1 MNKTESKVRQH
12 FQVSDGQIL
21 GKNAARQ
28 QEIQQLKQASQEKDK
43 QITELNQQLQE
54 LQKENQQLLNLNQQ
68 MSTNKQVS
76 TRMLHLLYVV
86 CMQQQFPYR
95 HILHGNWGEPERVLH

>member
-1 MNKTESKVRQH
+1 MNKTESKVRQQ

-21 GKNAARQ
+21 GKNAAQQ

-68 MSTNKQVS
+68 MSTNKQVAIY
-76 TRMLHLLYVV
+76 THAALA
-86 CMQQQFPYR
+86 
-95 HILHGNWGEPERVLH
+95 ILSMYATTISI

>member
-1 MNKTESKVRQH
+1 MNKTESKVRQQ

-21 GKNAARQ
+21 GKNAAQ
-28 QEIQQLKQASQEKDK
+28 QEEIQQLKQASQEKDK

-76 TRMLHLLYVV
+76 TRML
-86 CMQQQFPYR
+86 QFPYR
-95 HILHGNWGEPERVLH
+95 HILHGTWGEPERAPH